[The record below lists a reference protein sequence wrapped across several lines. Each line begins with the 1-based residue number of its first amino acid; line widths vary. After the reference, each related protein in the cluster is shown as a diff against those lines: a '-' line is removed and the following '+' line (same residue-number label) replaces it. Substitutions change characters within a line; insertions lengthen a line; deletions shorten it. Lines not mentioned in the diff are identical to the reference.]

1 MKDSERDMH
10 QVLASFSNG
19 KLHPKRRSKE
29 LDARTD
35 GKRKRKC
42 CAKPRTS
49 CHCHAHCHSA
59 LFFDP
64 FLISS
69 RTSVQVC
76 VCGWLFTLSHFHHC
90 VSFPPLSCA
99 LLSSS
104 RMCRRMWADG
114 FEGGGACQ
122 VGACPSRQLLLNCI
136 ILRPLMDDC
145 YGPCS
150 SILASP
156 CHPAILLSFH
166 PDVLHPDSLLSSLS
180 RLQGL
185 VIWQVQSPNPFSRII
200 EYIMWRYIV
209 KQNLSHFS

>member
-59 LFFDP
+59 PFFDP

-69 RTSVQVC
+69 RTSVHVC
-76 VCGWLFTLSHFHHC
+76 VWVTIYIVTLSSLCQF
-90 VSFPPLSCA
+90 
-99 LLSSS
+99 SSVIL
-104 RMCRRMWADG
+104 CFAQLFKDVPKDV
-114 FEGGGACQ
+114 GGWVWGRGACQ

-200 EYIMWRYIV
+200 EYIMWRHIV
-209 KQNLSHFS
+209 KQYLSHFS

>member
-1 MKDSERDMH
+1 MENGNGNV
-10 QVLASFSNG
+10 VLS
-19 KLHPKRRSKE
+19 H
-29 LDARTD
+29 ARPAT
-35 GKRKRKC
+35 
-42 CAKPRTS
+42 ATPT
-49 CHCHAHCHSA
+49 ATA
-59 LFFDP
+59 PP
-64 FLISS
+64 FLTLSLS
-69 RTSVQVC
+69 PLARACMC

-104 RMCRRMWADG
+104 RMCRRMWAVG

-156 CHPAILLSFH
+156 PLSCHSAILPSWRPASWLPFE
-166 PDVLHPDSLLSSLS
+166 LLIALAGSC
-180 RLQGL
+180 
-185 VIWQVQSPNPFSRII
+185 
-200 EYIMWRYIV
+200 
-209 KQNLSHFS
+209 NLASAIP

>member
-69 RTSVQVC
+69 RTSVHVC
-76 VCGWLFTLSHFHHC
+76 VWVTIYIVTLSSLCQF
-90 VSFPPLSCA
+90 
-99 LLSSS
+99 SSVIL
-104 RMCRRMWADG
+104 CFAQLFKDVPKDV
-114 FEGGGACQ
+114 GGWVWGACQ

-156 CHPAILLSFH
+156 PLSCHSAILPSWRPASWLPFE
-166 PDVLHPDSLLSSLS
+166 LLIALAGSC
-180 RLQGL
+180 
-185 VIWQVQSPNPFSRII
+185 
-200 EYIMWRYIV
+200 
-209 KQNLSHFS
+209 NLASAIP